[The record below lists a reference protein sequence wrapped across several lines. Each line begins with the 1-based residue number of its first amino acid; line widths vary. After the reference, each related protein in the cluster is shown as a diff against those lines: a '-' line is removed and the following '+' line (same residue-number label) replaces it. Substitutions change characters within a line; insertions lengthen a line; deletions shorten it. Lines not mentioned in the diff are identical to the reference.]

1 MDYTPT
7 ERKCQVV
14 TYVGI
19 GPNKGVRVAGEDA
32 LGYALAACGI
42 RVATRT
48 ALTEEFEAMLTEWF
62 YSGDWMKEEQHE

>member
-19 GPNKGVRVAGEDA
+19 GPNRGVRVAGEDA
-32 LGYALAACGI
+32 LEYALAACGV
-42 RVATRT
+42 RTVTRT
-48 ALTEEFEAMLTEWF
+48 ALTGEFETMLMDWYF
-62 YSGDWMKEEQHE
+62 SGDWVKED

>member
-7 ERKCQVV
+7 QRKCQV

-32 LGYALAACGI
+32 LEYALAACGVT
-42 RVATRT
+42 VATRT
-48 ALTEEFEAMLTEWF
+48 ALTGEFEAMLIDWF
-62 YSGDWMKEEQHE
+62 YSGDWYKED